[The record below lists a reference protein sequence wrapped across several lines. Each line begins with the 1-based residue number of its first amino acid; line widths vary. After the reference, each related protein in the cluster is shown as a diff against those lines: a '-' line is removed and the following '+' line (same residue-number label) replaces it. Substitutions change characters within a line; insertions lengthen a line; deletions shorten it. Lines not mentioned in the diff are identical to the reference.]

1 MSGIGRGRTVAAAG
15 AAAAVA
21 LGVVL
26 VAAAAPV
33 AAADNA
39 TFKLPAH
46 IIIETNPIPE
56 PEYPS
61 ACAGYVFAEFPHIRG
76 AVSYAVTLDDTQFWY
91 DGTKAGA
98 PPFADDDFRYGDSRW
113 VAPAGSHRFALSG
126 GSTSSGG
133 CEQVI
138 LGLEGRW
145 MITDA
150 KVSMSETF
158 TERWEKRKKT
168 CYFKNLT
175 RVPRNVPIIMPR
187 RDRFAVRVFGEQAAF
202 TIIDGQPYR
211 IWNRTFLAGP
221 TTLKVG
227 RRTIVTIAP
236 LRSPLLGGEPFQKVP
251 AGETIVIGPGT
262 KVQLTPGKPIKV
274 LETTPGV
281 DFRNVPDH
289 QQVVII
295 KAPSGPNTCVIGG
308 PSGAR
313 G

>member
-158 TERWEKRKKT
+158 TERWEKPAMECRYDT
-168 CYFKNLT
+168 IT
-175 RVPRNVPIIMPR
+175 SVHEPVVIGR
-187 RDRFAVRVFGEQAAF
+187 RGGTFLLRRFGGDAFLLGEDGVKQRLHNEIRSGSVVVEVGPKSLVRV
-202 TIIDGQPYR
+202 TD
-211 IWNRTFLAGP
+211 FLD
-221 TTLKVG
+221 
-227 RRTIVTIAP
+227 RRGHAIA
-236 LRSPLLGGEPFQKVP
+236 
-251 AGETIVIGPGT
+251 IGPGT
-262 KVQLTPGKPIKV
+262 KVRLTPGKPIKI
-274 LETTPGV
+274 LETTPGMGLGS
-281 DFRNVPDH
+281 VPKRYSLPFLRRP
-289 QQVVII
+289 VRTN
-295 KAPSGPNTCVIGG
+295 SCVL
-308 PSGAR
+308 AVR